1 MDVTASA
8 DLREASVAL
17 PAGFAISPSAAGG
30 REACTPAEIGLND
43 AKAPTCPEPSKV
55 GTATIATPLLEDP
68 LEGSL
73 YLAQPYDNEA
83 AFGSPEHP
91 GGSLL
96 ALYLVAEGDG
106 MLIKL
111 AGNVQANP
119 QTGRLTVTFAKLPQ
133 LPIGEL
139 RLSLYGGERALL
151 ATPAACGSYAAS
163 RRLCRGAARPR

>member
-1 MDVTASA
+1 
-8 DLREASVAL
+8 VAL

-83 AFGSPEHP
+83 AFARPNTRADRCSRVPRRRRRRH
-91 GGSLL
+91 
-96 ALYLVAEGDG
+96 ADQAR
-106 MLIKL
+106 
-111 AGNVQANP
+111 GNVQA
-119 QTGRLTVTFAKLPQ
+119 TR
-133 LPIGEL
+133 
-139 RLSLYGGERALL
+139 R
-151 ATPAACGSYAAS
+151 PAG
-163 RRLCRGAARPR
+163 